1 MGSRQPHH
9 IRRKENHMNLFSW
22 YFKSNLLVR
31 ILAGLILGAACG
43 IIFGSAMAWVSPFGD
58 VFIRLLKMIVM
69 PVIIFTLT
77 VGAASVHPA
86 QLGRVGAKAL
96 GIYIVT
102 TAFAVTVGL
111 ICGNLFKPGS
121 GMQIAASANE
131 GIKADIAPPS
141 LVDTLLNV
149 VPVNPFGAV
158 ADGNVLPVIFFFLLF
173 GIGLAYVRNSED
185 ATISRSGEAVFRF
198 FNGGAEIMYLVVN
211 WILQYAPIGVF
222 ALIADV
228 FGKQGAEAFG
238 PLGFT
243 TLAVYLGFI
252 VHIILV
258 YGGLLL
264 IFRLSPVAFFIKARE
279 AIITAFVT
287 RSSGGTLP
295 VSMET
300 AETKM
305 GISQGVYSF
314 SLPLGATINM
324 DGTAIYQG
332 VCAIFIGFAIGTPL
346 TISQQLTIVAT
357 SLLASIGTA
366 GVPGAGAIML
376 MMVLNSVGLPV
387 EPGSPVALAYA
398 MIFGIDAL
406 LDMGRTAC
414 NVTGDLAVTCVV
426 AQSENEVDT
435 SAWTSDSDEGAV
447 MAAARE

>member
-1 MGSRQPHH
+1 M
-9 IRRKENHMNLFSW
+9 KLFSW
-22 YFKSNLLVR
+22 YFKSNLLIR
-31 ILAGLILGAACG
+31 ILAGLILGAVCG
-43 IIFGSAMAWVSPFGD
+43 IAFGPAMAWVIPFGD
-58 VFIRLLKMIVM
+58 VFIRMLKMIVM

-77 VGAASVHPA
+77 VGAASVHPS

-96 GIYIVT
+96 VIYMIT
-102 TAFAVTVGL
+102 TGFAVSFGL
-111 ICGNLFKPGS
+111 ICGNLLKPGN
-121 GMQIAASANE
+121 GMQIAAAAAE
-131 GIKADIAPPS
+131 GLKSDIATPS
-141 LVDTLLNV
+141 LVDTLINV
-149 VPVNPFGAV
+149 VPVNPFGSV
-158 ADGNVLPVIFFFLLF
+158 AEGNVLPVIFFFLLF
-173 GIGLAYVRNSED
+173 GIGLAYARNSDDEK
-185 ATISRSGEAVFRF
+185 ISQSGETVFRF
-198 FNGGAEIMYLVVN
+198 FNGGAEIMYMVVG

-243 TLAVYLGFI
+243 TMAVYLGFI
-252 VHIILV
+252 GHMIVV
-258 YGGLLL
+258 YGGMLL
-264 IFRLSPVAFFIKARE
+264 IFKVSPISFFSKAKE

-295 VSMET
+295 VSMGI
-300 AETKM
+300 ADTKM

-332 VCAIFIGFAIGTPL
+332 VCAIFVGFAIGTPL
-346 TISQQLTIVAT
+346 DFGQQLTIIAT

-376 MMVLNSVGLPV
+376 MMVLNSVGLSV

-414 NVTGDLAVTCVV
+414 NVTGDMAVTCVV
-426 AQSENEVDT
+426 AKTENEMDL
-435 SAWTSDSDEGAV
+435 SAWQEKSLLPTDTVLAEN
-447 MAAARE
+447 E